1 MSPLN
6 SFTKFKTFPPL
17 SPLSPLSPLM
27 PLSPFNLLVSSILCL
42 LLSTHWAF
50 AKEAEPMAS
59 DAQVEAR
66 LVHIAEEL
74 RCLVCQNE
82 SLSSSRADLAED
94 LRAQVREQ
102 IVKGRS
108 DQEIKDYLVER
119 YGDFVLYRPAVKP
132 MTWALWFGP
141 FAGLLV
147 ALAFLLL
154 AIGRRNKKIQSLQ
167 NLNSQSNAASY
178 SNLNQEYHLNSKT
191 DPGLSETRPQPLN
204 PEHKE

>member
-1 MSPLN
+1 MSFFSYRNECRKCSCLN
-6 SFTKFKTFPPL
+6 AGFGRMAVFICCALFLALGANTL
-17 SPLSPLSPLM
+17 G
-27 PLSPFNLLVSSILCL
+27 
-42 LLSTHWAF
+42 

-102 IVKGRS
+102 IVKGKT

-119 YGDFVLYRPAVKP
+119 YGDFVLYRPLVKP
-132 MTWALWFGP
+132 MTWLLWFGP
-141 FAGLLV
+141 FVCLV
-147 ALAFLLL
+147 FALGMLML
-154 AIGRRNKKIQSLQ
+154 AIKKRNNKIQSLG
-167 NLNSQSNAASY
+167 AASQHSTVQAHHPDHDHEHEHEHEHTHDHPHPPIN
-178 SNLNQEYHLNSKT
+178 SNESA
-191 DPGLSETRPQPLN
+191 LSGQ
-204 PEHKE
+204 KE